1 MFQKSPVLIL
11 LKSCPQFLLGI
22 HHDGT
27 VPGHRFSNRLP
38 GNKQES
44 ERFFLGSNLD
54 LIAGGKV
61 RVDSLISAKA
71 PLSEGASWFERLY
84 KHEAGLMKVILTP

>member
-1 MFQKSPVLIL
+1 M
-11 LKSCPQFLLGI
+11 
-22 HHDGT
+22 
-27 VPGHRFSNRLP
+27 
-38 GNKQES
+38 
-44 ERFFLGSNLD
+44 LGSCASKGEYPACLD